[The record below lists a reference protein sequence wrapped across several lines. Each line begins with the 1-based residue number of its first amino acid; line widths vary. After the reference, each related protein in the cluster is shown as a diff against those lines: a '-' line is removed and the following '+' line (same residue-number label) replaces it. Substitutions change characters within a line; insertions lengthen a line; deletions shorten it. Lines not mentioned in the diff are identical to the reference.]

1 MNSKKYGPCGQ
12 THVQDLGPNK
22 LSNNS
27 VLLYTVEDLKD
38 IIVTH
43 SMKQLHLYE
52 VSMYCTL

>member
-27 VLLYTVEDLKD
+27 ILLYTVEDLKD
-38 IIVTH
+38 II
-43 SMKQLHLYE
+43 MKY
-52 VSMYCTL
+52 